1 MLFSPDRYVST
12 ASLSIKDT
20 DIQSMPSSFL
30 DGLGFS
36 GTSAGESENLIKAYI
51 HSPNLLLALEEEM
64 NVKNHYTQSND
75 FLFGLK
81 ESDEFE
87 DYIGFYQQMVS
98 VDIDVNTG
106 LLTIEVQAYSPE
118 FSKQLADALLRYG
131 ELFINQANQSVAEE
145 EMQFSVTEIERNQQ
159 KLKSAKLALLRFQ
172 NKYNLISPQDE
183 GASLFDIVYQLES
196 ELAKTEA
203 AITQNKSFLNDDAPH
218 LRALQN
224 KASGLRSE
232 IKLQKRRVMGTM
244 SDNIKINDL
253 SAEYQSLV
261 LDIELSTSLYSSAL
275 SAYEV
280 TRLQTLKKIKHLIV
294 VAKPRLA
301 EKALYPQRA
310 YIWLTCLLILIALH
324 FLVNLILV
332 SVYEHQD

>member
-1 MLFSPDRYVST
+1 MWPSKDQYQRKYLVEHFAEGVLIINNIKKQAAKRLSITWQWFKRYCFTAGKLNWRPVTFSLAIIGAYLLLFSPDRYVST

-20 DIQSMPSSFL
+20 DLQSMPSSFL

-36 GTSAGESENLIKAYI
+36 GTSAGESENLLKAYI

-64 NVKNHYTQSND
+64 DVKNHYSQSND

-145 EMQFSVTEIERNQQ
+145 EMQ
-159 KLKSAKLALLRFQ
+159 
-172 NKYNLISPQDE
+172 
-183 GASLFDIVYQLES
+183 
-196 ELAKTEA
+196 
-203 AITQNKSFLNDDAPH
+203 
-218 LRALQN
+218 
-224 KASGLRSE
+224 
-232 IKLQKRRVMGTM
+232 
-244 SDNIKINDL
+244 
-253 SAEYQSLV
+253 
-261 LDIELSTSLYSSAL
+261 
-275 SAYEV
+275 
-280 TRLQTLKKIKHLIV
+280 
-294 VAKPRLA
+294 
-301 EKALYPQRA
+301 
-310 YIWLTCLLILIALH
+310 LIANRFH
-324 FLVNLILV
+324 RVFNIR
-332 SVYEHQD
+332 SA